1 MKIKLSAGIPGYCNE
16 YYSWESIVESLPQ
29 KGTLLEVGS
38 GCGLSAVTF
47 AEKFAET
54 NRDYTIHTVDIF
66 KGVSI
71 VDKTYT
77 GDQQKKYLD
86 RILDSWD
93 NISYTECDFFKR
105 EWDVPTVFFYDGEHS
120 YDSTLKALQMM
131 QEAEVIL
138 VDDYT
143 KHFPDVKKAVEYF
156 AEEADKELTVFESLW
171 TGCARLT
178 NR

>member
-1 MKIKLSAGIPGYCNE
+1 MIKLSEQTPGYSVAKTGFPYDE
-16 YYSWESIVESLPQ
+16 IISQLPMS
-29 KGTLLEVGS
+29 GTLLEVGS
-38 GCGLSAVTF
+38 ACGLSAVTF

-86 RILDSWD
+86 RILDSWS

-105 EWDVPTVFFYDGEHS
+105 EWDVPTVFFYDGDHS
-120 YDSTLKALQMM
+120 YDATLNALLTMR
-131 QEAEVIL
+131 EAPYII
-138 VDDYT
+138 VDDYG
-143 KHFPDVKKAVEYF
+143 KGWLEVIKAVNTF
-156 AEEADKELTVFESLW
+156 AKETGREMRVIDTEAYGVAVF
-171 TGCARLT
+171 G
-178 NR
+178 